1 MFLRKKAQQR
11 NISPDQLR
19 RSGFSVAVV
28 RNHPQQALQISNWEA
43 DCP

>member
-19 RSGFSVAVV
+19 RNGFSVAVV
-28 RNHPQQALQISNWEA
+28 RNHPQQALQISDREA